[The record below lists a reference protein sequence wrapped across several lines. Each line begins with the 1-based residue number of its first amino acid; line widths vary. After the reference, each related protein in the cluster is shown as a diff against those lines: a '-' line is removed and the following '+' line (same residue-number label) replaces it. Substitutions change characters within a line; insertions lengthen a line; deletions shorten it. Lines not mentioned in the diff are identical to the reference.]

1 MVYNM
6 FDISNSVGT
15 GMRLDFIDGKF
26 YLNYFGTSYMFTC
39 DSQIKTNTWFG
50 LILNISNEKAEIYV
64 YKRDVTSTL
73 KLVLTKSNDI
83 TAATY
88 TGDMKFVVKGSNMRF
103 TNMRLMKKTIEL
115 SNQNKFLNQYNI
127 KNSGDLIV
135 ADNCVKQIYSKS
147 FKF

>member
-1 MVYNM
+1 
-6 FDISNSVGT
+6 
-15 GMRLDFIDGKF
+15 
-26 YLNYFGTSYMFTC
+26 MFTC